1 MSYFY
6 WFKLKASEQDTSSK
20 PSLDAFNPIQTQ
32 YDFNPRTDSWSV
44 QIETDIEP
52 RQAIALYQSL
62 TVHARSWINEA
73 RMISSQAVGG
83 PYADSYQAF
92 VSAYCLTYANQTI
105 TPLK

>member
-20 PSLDAFNPIQTQ
+20 PSLEVFNPIQTQ
-32 YDFNPRTDSWSV
+32 YDFNPRTVSWSV
-44 QIETDIEP
+44 QIETNIEP
-52 RQAIALYQSL
+52 RQAIDLYQSL
-62 TVHARSWINEA
+62 SVHARSWINEA

-83 PYADSYQAF
+83 PFADSYQTF